1 MKVLKTEI
9 NSYVADERKLAWE
22 LYQRPIK
29 EAKIDLLD
37 KIKSLTNPIDDEI
50 NSLISNIDDSN
61 FSDIIKVCRRLLYKL
76 PPGESQDREEL
87 ISWRNKYLNI
97 LEEKYSSDLYSIEIS
112 DLKNIVYTKA
122 EYSDTPNKVDGRIIL
137 RDNFDKILEINS
149 KVYIFGEDVGKIGD
163 VNQGL
168 EGLQSK
174 YGENR
179 VFDTSIRESTI
190 VGQGIGMSLRGL
202 RPIAEIQYLDYILYA
217 LQILS
222 DDLSTI

>member
-1 MKVLKTEI
+1 MTLLSLLVSKDDVSAEDAVKMYLSEI
-9 NSYVADERKLAWE
+9 G
-22 LYQRPIK
+22 
-29 EAKIDLLD
+29 KIDLLD

-137 RDNFDKILEINS
+137 RDNFDKILENKLYLGVLPIITIS
-149 KVYIFGEDVGKIGD
+149 LTPEEIALMIAVRKIVWATIFITPAAKSELFGFNE
-163 VNQGL
+163 
-168 EGLQSK
+168 
-174 YGENR
+174 
-179 VFDTSIRESTI
+179 
-190 VGQGIGMSLRGL
+190 
-202 RPIAEIQYLDYILYA
+202 
-217 LQILS
+217 
-222 DDLSTI
+222 